1 MCVSALSLV
10 YFTAFASRFVRTWC
24 SSERSPLDVRQ
35 LLERPLDLVILDL
48 GLHLGDD
55 VLDQRARDIAAG
67 KHFVGPKQLRPDA
80 MYLALR
86 LSAIRQDIRQRAGRV
101 TGPIPIPHSKG
112 FDFDSG
118 FGFVDAATA
127 LRLTGG
133 F

>member
-1 MCVSALSLV
+1 MAA
-10 YFTAFASRFVRTWC
+10 TRR
-24 SSERSPLDVRQ
+24 SSSPTSQ
-35 LLERPLDLVILDL
+35 
-48 GLHLGDD
+48 
-55 VLDQRARDIAAG
+55 QRARDIAAG
-67 KHFVGPKQLRPDA
+67 KHFGGNKHLRPDA

-101 TGPIPIPHSKG
+101 TGPIPIPNSKG

-118 FGFVDAATA
+118 FGFVDAAAA